1 MAVGRRTF
9 EQKRKRTES
18 RFLFFVVTFFVFSQD
33 LKWKKGK
40 KKTVLALPLFYTSIN
55 MRLIRAGA
63 GNELKDGLGHFTGQI
78 RYIYTSAVYQ
88 QCTDAVKTRLKKK
101 KKRTQMSDPTFR
113 AIRFGFSLGLANV
126 RIGTERKK
134 ITEQR

>member
-1 MAVGRRTF
+1 
-9 EQKRKRTES
+9 
-18 RFLFFVVTFFVFSQD
+18 
-33 LKWKKGK
+33 
-40 KKTVLALPLFYTSIN
+40 

-78 RYIYTSAVYQ
+78 RYIYISAVYQ

-101 KKRTQMSDPTFR
+101 GTQMSDPTFR

-134 ITEQR
+134 RTEQR